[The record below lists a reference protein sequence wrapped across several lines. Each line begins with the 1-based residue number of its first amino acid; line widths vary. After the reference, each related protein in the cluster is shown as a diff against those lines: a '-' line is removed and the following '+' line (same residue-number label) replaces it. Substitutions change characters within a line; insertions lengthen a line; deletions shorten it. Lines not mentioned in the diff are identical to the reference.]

1 MDYKKYEDTVFK
13 NAMDCFNDAAPS
25 FFGIDTV
32 ITKAAKTELQNI
44 EINKAYTDYV
54 FHTKEGEYLHFEFQ
68 TTNKNF
74 DLPRFL
80 YYDAL
85 LYYKD
90 LRRIR
95 TIVIY
100 SSNIK
105 DVKTN
110 LNIGSIDYNIEPV
123 YMKKYNGDKIYDKIK
138 SKIENKVRLDKQE
151 IMELTFLPIMKNS
164 KNVSDRT
171 IESIELADKLE
182 DGREK
187 LQCVSMLYAF
197 LEKFGD
203 EKSKKRLME
212 VFSMTEIGKMLVQKS
227 IEEGIEKGIEKGKIE
242 GKIEGKAEILIK
254 QLIKKFKKVPDEYR
268 HKILQAP
275 SEVIDIIAT
284 DIFEIESIKDLEQY
298 F

>member
-1 MDYKKYEDTVFK
+1 
-13 NAMDCFNDAAPS
+13 
-25 FFGIDTV
+25 
-32 ITKAAKTELQNI
+32 
-44 EINKAYTDYV
+44 
-54 FHTKEGEYLHFEFQ
+54 
-68 TTNKNF
+68 
-74 DLPRFL
+74 
-80 YYDAL
+80 
-85 LYYKD
+85 
-90 LRRIR
+90 
-95 TIVIY
+95 
-100 SSNIK
+100 
-105 DVKTN
+105 
-110 LNIGSIDYNIEPV
+110 
-123 YMKKYNGDKIYDKIK
+123 MKKYNGDKIYDKIK